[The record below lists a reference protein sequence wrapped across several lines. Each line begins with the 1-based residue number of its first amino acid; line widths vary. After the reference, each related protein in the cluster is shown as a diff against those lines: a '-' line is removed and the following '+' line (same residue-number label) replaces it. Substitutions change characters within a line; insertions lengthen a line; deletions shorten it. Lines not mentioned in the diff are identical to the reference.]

1 MTSQPHKRVVV
12 LQSDYLFSAGV
23 QSFLSDQENLEV
35 IGLAASDPQEIFQA
49 ILQIQPDVIILD
61 QNNQLIDLNAL
72 LEHLEDLP
80 RVRTVVMSYADNQ
93 VQVCERNKISIH
105 QLSDFLA
112 VI

>member
-12 LQSDYLFSAGV
+12 LESDYLLSAGV
-23 QSFLSDQENLEV
+23 QSFLSNQEHLEV
-35 IGLAASDPQEIFQA
+35 MGLDAKDPQESYQA

-80 RVRTVVMSYADNQ
+80 RVRTVVMSYSDDQ
-93 VQVCERNKISIH
+93 VQVYDRNKISIH

>member
-1 MTSQPHKRVVV
+1 M
-12 LQSDYLFSAGV
+12 
-23 QSFLSDQENLEV
+23 
-35 IGLAASDPQEIFQA
+35 GLDAKDPQESYQA

-61 QNNQLIDLNAL
+61 QNNQHIDLNAL

-80 RVRTVVMSYADNQ
+80 RVRTVVMSYSDDQ
-93 VQVCERNKISIH
+93 VQVYDRNKISIH

>member
-12 LQSDYLFSAGV
+12 LESDYLFSAGV
-23 QSFLSDQENLEV
+23 QSFLSNQEDLEV
-35 IGLAASDPQEIFQA
+35 TGLDAKDPLEIFQA
-49 ILQIQPDVIILD
+49 ILRIRPDVFILD
-61 QNNQLIDLNAL
+61 QNNKQIDLNTL

-80 RVRTVVMSYADNQ
+80 RVRTVVMSYSDDQ
-93 VQVCERNKISIH
+93 VQVFDRNNISIH

>member
-12 LQSDYLFSAGV
+12 LESDYLFSAGV
-23 QSFLSDQENLEV
+23 QSFLSNQENLEV
-35 IGLAASDPQEIFQA
+35 TGLDASDPQEIYQA

-61 QNNQLIDLNAL
+61 QNNQLIDLNTL

-80 RVRTVVMSYADNQ
+80 RVRTVVMSYSDDQ
-93 VQVCERNKISIH
+93 VQVYDRNKISIH